1 MLAKTSMER
10 RAGAFRPEHSS
21 WLQSLDMPGTRAR
34 FVSLIAAIAALLAL
48 APVTVTATAVPTN
61 VKPSVAD
68 ASTDIE
74 GISTNGCRVPKA
86 RITVRTDCIY
96 GDTAGTKKIAL
107 VGDSHAATLFPPL
120 NALAKQKHWKLN
132 VQTKIS
138 CRFVDLP
145 LIYLGSRYTECEQW
159 RLNVI
164 AYLKAHPQ
172 DLVIFVVARRMT
184 PLPSRPGDDDPTVQ
198 GHALARLMG
207 QIPGKHVVIVD
218 TPFAYYDVPKCLA
231 KHMNNYEACATLRT
245 QAFDGARNRVLEET
259 AVADDSNAT
268 LVDLSNNIC
277 PVANYCQPVLNGYI
291 VMRDNLHMTRTF
303 AKTLQ
308 GALGSKL
315 PPI

>member
-1 MLAKTSMER
+1 MIAAVAAMLAMTP
-10 RAGAFRPEHSS
+10 ATA
-21 WLQSLDMPGTRAR
+21 
-34 FVSLIAAIAALLAL
+34 
-48 APVTVTATAVPTN
+48 TATAVPTN

-68 ASTDIE
+68 APDDIE
-74 GISTNGCRVPKA
+74 VISANGCRVSKA
-86 RITVRTDCIY
+86 RIAVRTDCIY
-96 GDTAGTKKIAL
+96 GDTSGTKKVAL

-132 VQTKIS
+132 VQTKIA
-138 CRFVDLP
+138 CRFVDLS
-145 LIYLGSRYTECEQW
+145 LMYLGSEYTECEQW

-184 PLPSRPGDDDPTVQ
+184 ALPDRPEDDDPTVQ
-198 GHALARLMG
+198 GHGLARLMT

-218 TPFAYYDVPKCLA
+218 TPWSYYNVPKCLA
-231 KHMNNYEACATLRT
+231 NHLDHYEECATLRVE
-245 QAFDGARNRVLEET
+245 AFDGDRHMKVEQA
-259 AVADDSNAT
+259 AVADDPKAI
-268 LVDLSNNIC
+268 LVNLSKNIC
-277 PVANYCQPVLNGYI
+277 PVADYCQPVLNGYI

-308 GALGSKL
+308 GALATKL